1 MISYERVRELF
12 EYDPEEGV
20 LYNKTNRRGRSLAG
34 SVAGNPRTDSY
45 LQLCI
50 DGKMYRVNRIVWLW
64 YYGYLPEN
72 LIDHK
77 DQDKT
82 NNRIDNLREASK
94 QCNTINVSRFK
105 NNTSGI
111 RGVSYD
117 SRVGKWFAQ
126 IKVNKKKI
134 FLTQSTSKLEAAC
147 ARLAAEQCL
156 GWDTCTRSSA
166 YEYVRCNI
174 NSKT

>member
-12 EYDPEEGV
+12 EYDPKEGA
-20 LYNKTNRRGRSLAG
+20 LYNKTNRRGKSIVG
-34 SVAGNPRTDSY
+34 SVAGNPRGDSY

-50 DGKMYRVNRIVWLW
+50 DRKMYRVNRIVWLW

-72 LIDHK
+72 IIDHK

-82 NNRIDNLREASK
+82 NNRIENLREASK
-94 QCNTINVSRFK
+94 QCNAINVSRFK

-111 RGVSYD
+111 RGISYD
-117 SRVGKWFAQ
+117 SRVDKWVAQ
-126 IKVNKKKI
+126 IKVNQKRI
-134 FLTQSTSKLEAAC
+134 FLTQSVSKLEAAC

-156 GWDTCTRSSA
+156 GWETCTTSSA
-166 YEYVRCNI
+166 CKYVEENLR
-174 NSKT
+174 